1 MVEAVMFFEGLKPRP
16 AFYGQSSITEEIPTR
31 ECLLAVDSG
40 LRTGLALYDRRGR
53 LLWWR
58 SKHFGDRN
66 SLKRAIR
73 RLLAGHPGLSWVIV
87 EGGGD
92 LGDLWIRE
100 ASRFAIPAIVISAE
114 DWRETLL
121 YQRERRRGVEAK
133 RHALSLARRVI
144 SWSRLPL
151 PAALREDAAEAVLA
165 GLWGLCRV
173 GWIPGVPPEIRRNP

>member
-1 MVEAVMFFEGLKPRP
+1 MIEP
-16 AFYGQSSITEEIPTR
+16 AGGESSR

-58 SKHFGDRN
+58 SKHFGDRG

-73 RLLAGHPGLSWVIV
+73 GFLTGPSGLSWIIV

-92 LGDLWIRE
+92 YGDLWVRE
-100 ASRFAIPAIVISAE
+100 AGRRGIRAMVISAE
-114 DWRETLL
+114 DWRQNLF
-121 YQRERRRGVEAK
+121 YRREMRCGADAK
-133 RHALSLARRVI
+133 RHALTLARRVI
-144 SWSRLPL
+144 AWSGLPL
-151 PAALREDAAEAVLA
+151 PAALGDDAAEAVLA

-173 GWIPGVPPEIRRNP
+173 GWTPGVPPEIRRIP